1 MRSTTLKGEPILHIH
16 SLRYYL
22 YTIYIVLTLIHVYDA
37 WFDIW
42 LMIWESPWDEAL
54 LLSTSIMAVALV
66 SNGSKL
72 GGALAGLILS
82 GEDFFFFLFSFRFLS
97 LGAEWWELI
106 EGFGPRT
113 SLYLTDI
120 CKSPISRGCISWTGD
135 TGWLQHHRGCVQPPR
150 EECVSVYS
158 RMCRPCLGNVNDRYG
173 TETRQR
179 LLSKSTTVQVISEK
193 KGSRLWCCC
202 CFFLF
207 FLWSWRLFSNNK
219 TDKDISC
226 ISFLFFL
233 EKVPAFSTE
242 DAEERRQRKKE
253 IICVDGAGEKKNNPS
268 NNL

>member
-42 LMIWESPWDEAL
+42 LMISESPWDEAL
-54 LLSTSIMAVALV
+54 LLNTSITAVALV

-72 GGALAGLILS
+72 GGLWQDWYWVERIS
-82 GEDFFFFLFSFRFLS
+82 FFFFLFSFRFLS

-135 TGWLQHHRGCVQPPR
+135 TGWLQHRRSRLGRNVCLYIHGCVGHAWGMWTIDMAPRQGRDYYRSPPLFKSLAR
-150 EECVSVYS
+150 KKEAGFDVAAVSFVFSLKLAFVLKQQDWQGYF
-158 RMCRPCLGNVNDRYG
+158 LY
-173 TETRQR
+173 
-179 LLSKSTTVQVISEK
+179 
-193 KGSRLWCCC
+193 
-202 CFFLF
+202 FF
-207 FLWSWRLFSNNK
+207 
-219 TDKDISC
+219 
-226 ISFLFFL
+226 SFFFL

>member
-42 LMIWESPWDEAL
+42 LMICESPWDEAL
-54 LLSTSIMAVALV
+54 LLSTSITAVALV

-72 GGALAGLILS
+72 EGS
-82 GEDFFFFLFSFRFLS
+82 GRIDIEWRGFLFFFFSFRFLS

-120 CKSPISRGCISWTGD
+120 CKSPISRGCSSWTGD
-135 TGWLQHHRGCVQPPR
+135 TGGLQHRRGCVQLPR
-150 EECVSVYS
+150 
-158 RMCRPCLGNVNDRYG
+158 GNVCLYIHGCVGHAWGMWTIDMAP
-173 TETRQR
+173 RQGR
-179 LLSKSTTVQVISEK
+179 DYYRSPPLFKSLAKK

-207 FLWSWRLFSNNK
+207 FFLWSWRLF
-219 TDKDISC
+219 
-226 ISFLFFL
+226 
-233 EKVPAFSTE
+233 
-242 DAEERRQRKKE
+242 
-253 IICVDGAGEKKNNPS
+253 
-268 NNL
+268 